1 MIPKWFHIDSKI
13 VQKWFQKWFK
23 NDSKMIPKMI
33 PKMIQ
38 KWFKNDSKMIQ
49 NDSKCSRIVSAIIKT
64 EQNKNGI
71 GPFQDRMKS
80 ERNGINTLLKNILRK
95 TIFQ

>member
-1 MIPKWFHIDSKI
+1 MIP
-13 VQKWFQKWFK
+13 KWFK
-23 NDSKMIPKMI
+23 NDS
-33 PKMIQ
+33 KMIQ

-49 NDSKCSRIVSAIIKT
+49 KWFKNDSKCSRIVSAVIKT

-95 TIFQ
+95 SIFP

>member
-1 MIPKWFHIDSKI
+1 
-13 VQKWFQKWFK
+13 
-23 NDSKMIPKMI
+23 
-33 PKMIQ
+33 MIQ

-80 ERNGINTLLKNILRK
+80 ERNGINTLLKNILLK